1 MDRYGRR
8 MGAWALRSCLP
19 SSMLRVSFHPQALC
33 VCRPGRD
40 SGAVQMLQAAG
51 TLSRCA
57 RAELPNEMH
66 PQSVNRKG
74 EGTSN
79 SSKRTKANNQ
89 EIGHALPG

>member
-1 MDRYGRR
+1 
-8 MGAWALRSCLP
+8 
-19 SSMLRVSFHPQALC
+19 
-33 VCRPGRD
+33 
-40 SGAVQMLQAAG
+40 
-51 TLSRCA
+51 
-57 RAELPNEMH
+57 MH